1 MTTQRKASEQ
11 QQPATQPESR
21 EQQRQTVRDAERYMA
36 GTLSENTLVTRI
48 KERLADI
55 PDA

>member
-11 QQPATQPESR
+11 QQPATQPESC

>member
-36 GTLSENTLVTRI
+36 GNLSENTLVARI

>member
-36 GTLSENTLVTRI
+36 GNLSENTLVTRI